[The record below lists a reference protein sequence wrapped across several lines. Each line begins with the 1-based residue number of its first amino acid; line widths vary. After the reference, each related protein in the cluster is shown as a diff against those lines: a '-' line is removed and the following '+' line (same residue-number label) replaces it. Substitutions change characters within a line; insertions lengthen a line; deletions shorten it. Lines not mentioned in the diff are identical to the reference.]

1 MKKFF
6 CARSSV
12 LLLIL
17 TLIIMVS
24 FSCRKVS
31 ELSDNNT
38 IATIL
43 VSGEK
48 PEEVVFDTPRIE
60 DKKIII
66 PLRFG
71 KYLFPLQVK
80 LDIKT
85 EMSVDKI
92 LGFDY
97 QGYLTFESIS
107 SINVISVV
115 AKSGMTSKY
124 EVVLEELPS
133 NDLSEVEKFTVKT
146 HLPQEYNFISEALI
160 DEPTSTVR
168 IFSISNSI
176 PFTIVP
182 EIILSAGASLK
193 DYKANDPITFET
205 LSAKKNFK
213 IVSESGREQVW
224 QVTLSPAT
232 ILNAQ
237 NESEI
242 PLDVAQRLSLEV
254 NRIKSTSQTA
264 GVVIDTMFVSNR
276 NSSIT
281 IFAGSAQ
288 NTPNA
293 SVKLDIS
300 TDKYSSLSGF
310 ISGESIYFKEWRE
323 KKKFY
328 IGDQITGWAKEWT
341 IEWRSINDFAE
352 ILNIGKNGYSSADG
366 KVIIGD
372 FTVNRSERTITIPV
386 LEKGTFPLILNGCYL
401 LLSSGAVSNMPST
414 LNFSNINDYIVFNV
428 TKNDLSEQWK
438 IVLSDNFTPKST
450 QNEVVNF
457 ITGLPSGSYLFS
469 EKYLE
474 NGKSQIILIVENYNS
489 SRQLKIAPLIKI
501 SEKAK
506 LDGIVS
512 GATIVLSPDKDY
524 KFSVIAEDGTIREWK
539 IKLIDAQQISNSDF
553 ETWGQHPQFTT
564 IPLTISPS
572 DGSGWNSSNNPSVQG
587 LSRVAGYN
595 STYAAKLETRLSSIN
610 FANIIR
616 VTSLASGSI
625 FLGKFKYSIL
635 AKDVYYPQNMTKFG
649 IPFRGKS
656 IPAAFSMNFKYTKG
670 ANLVRTTPKFTSLN
684 IPEFED
690 PVTLEGTDKA
700 IVWIELWYHS
710 GVDEFDIQKEPA
722 EHKIARGE
730 FIISDNET
738 EWSNLIAGIN
748 LLNGNDNL
756 FPTHVAVT
764 VSSSKDGDLFTG
776 SHGNTLIVDNF
787 KLIYYIPGQGAIILN

>member
-1 MKKFF
+1 
-6 CARSSV
+6 
-12 LLLIL
+12 
-17 TLIIMVS
+17 MVS

-31 ELSDNNT
+31 ELSDNNN
-38 IATIL
+38 IATIS
-43 VSGEK
+43 VAGEK

-92 LGFDY
+92 LGFDS

-124 EVVLEELPS
+124 EVLLEELPS
-133 NDLSEVEKFTVKT
+133 NDLSEIEKFTVKT
-146 HLPQEYNFISEALI
+146 HLPPEYNFISEALI
-160 DEPTSTVR
+160 DEPTSTVK
-168 IFSISNSI
+168 IYSISNSA

-182 EIILSAGASLK
+182 EIYLSAGAGFK
-193 DYKANDPITFET
+193 DYKANDPISFET
-205 LSAKKNFK
+205 LTAKKNFK

-224 QVTLSPAT
+224 QVILSPAT
-232 ILNAQ
+232 ILNEQ

-242 PLDVAQRLSLEV
+242 PSDVTQRLGIEF
-254 NRIKSTSQTA
+254 NRVISTSQTA
-264 GVVIDTMFVSNR
+264 GVEIDTLLVSNR

-281 IFAGSAQ
+281 IFANSLQNNPSA
-288 NTPNA
+288 T
-293 SVKLDIS
+293 VKLDIS
-300 TDKYSSLSGF
+300 TDKYSCLSGF
-310 ISGESIYFKEWRE
+310 KSGESINFKVWRE
-323 KKKFY
+323 KKKFF

-372 FTVNRSERTITIPV
+372 FTINRSERTITIPV
-386 LEKGTFPLILNGCYL
+386 LEKGTFPLVLDGCL
-401 LLSSGAVSNMPST
+401 PLLSTGAVSNMPST

-428 TKNDLSEQWK
+428 TKSDLNEQWK
-438 IVLSDNFTPKST
+438 ILLSDNFTPKSE
-450 QNEVVNF
+450 QNEVIDF
-457 ITGLPSGSYLFS
+457 ITGSPSASYIFS

-474 NGKSQIILIVENYNS
+474 SGKSQITLIVENYNS

-506 LDGIVS
+506 FDGLVS
-512 GATIVLSPDKDY
+512 GATIVLSPDDDY
-524 KFSVIAEDGTIREWK
+524 KFSVIAENGSSREWK

-553 ETWGQHPQFTT
+553 EIWGGHPQFAT

-587 LSRVAGYN
+587 LTRVAGYN
-595 STYAAKLETRLSSIN
+595 STYAAKLETRLSTIS

-656 IPAAFSMNFKYTKG
+656 IPAAFSLNYKYTRG
-670 ANLVRTTPKFTSLN
+670 GDRVRTTPKFSSLN

-690 PVTLEGTDKA
+690 PVTLEGADKA
-700 IVWIELWYHS
+700 IVWVELWYHS

-722 EHKIARGE
+722 DHKIARGE
-730 FIISDNET
+730 FIISDNEP
-738 EWSNLIAGIN
+738 EWSNLIAGVN
-748 LLNGNDNL
+748 LLNDNQNL
-756 FPTHVAVT
+756 FPTHIVVT
-764 VSSSKDGDLFTG
+764 VSSSKDGDIFTG

-787 KLIYYIPGQGAIILN
+787 KLIYYIPGQGAKILN